1 MLMRKSCCTAT
12 LAVALAFVASTASAA
27 TISDSGNFSFP
38 LSPNS
43 ANVTLDLFNPALGV
57 LTAVEIAIDGTV
69 QANVTAENDSAIGGN
84 MSVNLVGILSATG
97 PGLSASA
104 NIVQGAGPVFVA
116 ATDGNAGSGPDFND
130 FGLVSG
136 TDSDDD
142 LTLTV
147 APYIGP
153 GTFNATVNGNGGFA
167 VSGVTDSTLQV
178 SAFEGF
184 GTVTVTYT
192 YNPVPEPSTMM
203 LGAMALVGL
212 SVVGYRRR
220 K

>member
-1 MLMRKSCCTAT
+1 MLMRKSWCTAT
-12 LAVALAFVASTASAA
+12 FAVVLAFVASTAQAA

-43 ANVTLDLFNPALGV
+43 ATVTLDLFNPALGT
-57 LTAVEIAIDGTV
+57 LTAVELAINGTV
-69 QANVTAENDSAIGGN
+69 QANVTAENDSAIAGN
-84 MSVNLVGILSATG
+84 MSVNLVGILSASA
-97 PGLSASA
+97 PGLSAAA
-104 NIVQGAGPVFVA
+104 NITQGAGPVFVA
-116 ATDGNAGSGPDFND
+116 ATDGNAGSGSDFNN

-142 LTLTV
+142 LTLSV
-147 APYIGP
+147 APFIGP
-153 GTFNATVNGNGGFA
+153 GTFNAGVNGNGGFA

-192 YNPVPEPSTMM
+192 YNPVPEPSTMV
-203 LGAMALVGL
+203 LGAMALIGL